1 MDTPVRPSDF
11 GQTITNREGHDFN
24 GAIRDPNNSR
34 LQPLGFPLPADNPAA
49 AMLLFLRASQ
59 QVNGK

>member
-24 GAIRDPNNSR
+24 GAIRDP
-34 LQPLGFPLPADNPAA
+34 
-49 AMLLFLRASQ
+49 
-59 QVNGK
+59 K